1 PSRFS
6 IASGRGDA
14 KNKQLDNLYGVST
27 FGTRYAVYNY
37 IKGEHHTAPQERWNK
52 DLMEEDGAIHLK
64 RLFKF
69 NKHVTET
76 IVKKTKFEL
85 IRSYSNL
92 TEDQA
97 VALIQM
103 YRIGHFKRQEQR
115 QGIKLRREKMIV
127 AKDKESGGFEEF
139 SIVDTISEIPEEPI
153 EPIIVVECKS
163 ESVNNASNNPSYGIL
178 STGVSWSFIKYSDND
193 ISEEV
198 TTIFPRMSQQKRD

>member
-1 PSRFS
+1 
-6 IASGRGDA
+6 
-14 KNKQLDNLYGVST
+14 
-27 FGTRYAVYNY
+27 
-37 IKGEHHTAPQERWNK
+37 
-52 DLMEEDGAIHLK
+52 MEEDGAIHLK
-64 RLFKF
+64 RLFK
-69 NKHVTET
+69 V
-76 IVKKTKFEL
+76 
-85 IRSYSNL
+85 SYSNL

-127 AKDKESGGFEEF
+127 AKDKESGGFEES

-153 EPIIVVECKS
+153 IVVECKS
-163 ESVNNASNNPSYGIL
+163 ENVKRCFKQCILAFKDVYDKSNKPSYGIL

-198 TTIFPRMSQQKRD
+198 TTIFPRMSQQKRDGLIKIQKL